1 MRFPLPHDPRPRTGV
16 IILAVSLLGVMVFIL
31 GPFGTEIEG
40 RGPMD
45 YLFAALIAAH
55 AGWGTILA
63 AGRRGG
69 TYHAFFRA
77 PEILFAAGFILFL
90 FSYIYASNAN
100 MDYVQRFA
108 ASRGNLYLAP
118 DSRIERLNSLARFLP
133 FLLLDASVI
142 IIVRLRRRSLFVRE
156 SGTAGLGEMWG
167 LGLSLFSAFLYVISL
182 PSFLF
187 LEGIPLLAWVCMVPV
202 LYAVFTNGRFWGAFY
217 GVFFGVVQTMLANYW
232 LGTFS
237 LVSLQFITV
246 YYLVLYIFFMTLF
259 VYLLPRSLFPAAVF
273 VPAAWVL
280 FDFLRSLAFMGYPW
294 AMLGVSQYPVLPLIQ
309 TASVTGIWGIS
320 FLVYGGNALIA
331 SFTAYRGSPEE
342 VKRGLIGFTAVLA
355 VVFAGGAVTLVSGS
369 TADGAVSGERTA
381 RVALVQ
387 QNTDPRKNDY
397 REGLNALIRLTDLAL
412 PADPD
417 LVAWSETAFVPN
429 IRRWGSMDAGT
440 NQYTRLVHELL
451 EYLRGI
457 DTWLLTG
464 NDDYTIGNDETGE
477 EVRHDFNAAVL
488 FDEEGKRMET
498 YHKVH
503 LVPFTEFFP
512 FREQLPRMYELLLN
526 FDVHLWTPGNERVVF
541 EHPEFTFSTPICF
554 EDSFPRDVRAFVRE
568 GAEVILNL
576 SNDFWSLTEVEAKQH
591 FVNSLFRSVEN
602 RRPFLRSTASGVT
615 AHVDRYGRIIETL
628 PYYEEGVLIADISLP
643 DPAPT
648 TLYTRFGDWFPYLC
662 AGIVLLLGAWSAVR
676 REDRRKS
683 KIQRRLS

>member
-1 MRFPLPHDPRPRTGV
+1 MRFDLLRNPRPRTGA
-16 IILAVSLLGVMVFIL
+16 IILAVSLLGVMVLIL
-31 GPFGTEIEG
+31 GPFGTEIKG

-45 YLFAALIAAH
+45 FLFAALITAH
-55 AGWGTILA
+55 AGWGIILSA
-63 AGRRGG
+63 ARRRG

-77 PEILFAAGFILFL
+77 PEVLFAAGFILFL

-108 ASRGNLYLAP
+108 SSRGNLYLAP
-118 DSRIERLNSLARFLP
+118 DSRVERLNSLARFLP
-133 FLLLDASVI
+133 FLLLDGSVI
-142 IIVRLRRRSLFVRE
+142 ILVRLRRRSLFVRE
-156 SGTAGLGEMWG
+156 SGTAGIGGMWG
-167 LGLSLFSAFLYVISL
+167 LGLSLLSAFFYVIAL

-187 LEGIPLLAWVCMVPV
+187 LEGIPLLAWVCMVPI
-202 LYAVFTNGRFWGAFY
+202 LYTVFSNGRFWGGFY

-246 YYLVLYIFFMTLF
+246 YYLVLYTFFMTLF
-259 VYLLPRSLFPAAVF
+259 VYLLPRALFPATLF

-320 FLVYGGNALIA
+320 FLVYGGNALLA
-331 SFTAYRGSPEE
+331 SFTAYRGSPGEIR
-342 VKRGLIGFTAVLA
+342 RGLIGFTAVLA

-397 REGLNALIRLTDLAL
+397 REGLDTLIRLTDLAL
-412 PADPD
+412 PADPG

-429 IRRWGSMDAGT
+429 IRRWGSMEAGT

-451 EYLRGI
+451 EYLREI

-477 EVRHDFNAAVL
+477 EVRHNFNAAVL
-488 FDEEGKRMET
+488 FDEEGKRVKT
-498 YHKVH
+498 YHKIH
-503 LVPFTEFFP
+503 LVPFTEYFP
-512 FREQLPRMYELLLN
+512 FRDQLPWMYELLLN

-541 EHPEFTFSTPICF
+541 EHPEFTFCTPICF

-643 DPAPT
+643 DPAPLT
-648 TLYTRFGDWFPYLC
+648 PYTRFGDWFPYLC
-662 AGIVLLLGAWSAVR
+662 AGIVLVLGVGTAIR

-683 KIQRRLS
+683 KMPRRLL